1 VITAIGAIVLILVLG
16 AAGYRLAAPASSRGA
31 RLAPSALARAAG
43 DAARAKYADALAAE
57 RAALQ
62 RGLAISP
69 EAGAVDVSPVAPIVV
84 AAGAGRLVAVHVTGP
99 DGRPVETKATTSPTR
114 WQADGML
121 SFDATYRVT
130 ATAVGPSGVAATA
143 TSTFSTV
150 TPVSRVHA
158 TVWPDTGMSVGVGQ
172 PIVLHFDAPI
182 TSDAARAGVLS
193 HITVA
198 ATRPVPGGWHWFSAR
213 ELHFRPRQLWPAGE
227 QIAVTTDLAG
237 WDAGAGR
244 WGEGSVSVRFAV
256 GDSRVSVADLSTH
269 LMTVRENGRVIA
281 TYPFSGGRDKYPTMN
296 GIHVVLDRETLVH
309 MVSSTNGIP
318 VDSPDGYD
326 EWVFFDVHIT
336 DSGEYV
342 HAAPWSVS
350 SQGHANVSHGCINLS
365 LTDAKTFFD
374 FSRVGDVLE
383 VVGGPRPPAA
393 GDHGVMDWS
402 TPDSAWTPA
411 TVQPLAAAG

>member
-1 VITAIGAIVLILVLG
+1 VITAIGAIALMLVLG
-16 AAGYRLAAPASSRGA
+16 AAGYRLAAPASSRA
-31 RLAPSALARAAG
+31 PRFAPSALARAAG
-43 DAARAKYADALAAE
+43 AATRAKYDDALAAE
-57 RAALQ
+57 HAALQ

-69 EAGAVDVSPVAPIVV
+69 QAGAVDVSPAAPIVV
-84 AAGAGRLVAVHVTGP
+84 AAAAGRLVAVHVTGP
-99 DGRPVETKATTSPTR
+99 DGRPVDTKSTTSPTR
-114 WQADGML
+114 WQSEGLLAFA
-121 SFDATYRVT
+121 STYHVT

-150 TPVSRVHA
+150 TPVSRVRA
-158 TVWPDTGMSVGVGQ
+158 TVWPDAGMSVGVGQ

-182 TSDAARAGVLS
+182 TSAAARAGALS

-198 ATRPVPGGWHWFSAR
+198 ASRPVLGGWHWFSAR

-227 QIAVTTDLAG
+227 QVAVTTDLAG

-244 WGEGSVSVRFAV
+244 WGEGSVHVRFAA
-256 GDSRVSVADLSTH
+256 GEARVSVADLSTH
-269 LMTVRENGRVIA
+269 LMTVRDNGRVVA

-296 GIHVVLDRETLVH
+296 GVHVVLDRESIVH

-342 HAAPWSVS
+342 HAAPWSVTD
-350 SQGHANVSHGCINLS
+350 QGHANVSHGCINLS
-365 LTDAKTFFD
+365 LADAQAFFN
-374 FSRVGDVLE
+374 FSRVGDVVE
-383 VVGGPRPPAA
+383 VVGGPRAPAA

-402 TPDSAWTPA
+402 TPDAAWTPA
-411 TVQPLAAAG
+411 AVEPLAA